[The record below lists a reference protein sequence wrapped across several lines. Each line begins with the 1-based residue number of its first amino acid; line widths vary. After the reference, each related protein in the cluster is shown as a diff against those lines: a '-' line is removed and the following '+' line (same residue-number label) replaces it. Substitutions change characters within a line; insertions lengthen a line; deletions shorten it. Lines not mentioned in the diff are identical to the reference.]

1 MFKVIVW
8 ATDGSSAAA
17 QALPYVKSLAQT
29 DRSRIVVVHV
39 DEFGVGRGGLYS
51 LYVDEAEV
59 QAAIRRQVADLKRE
73 GFDVK
78 LRTARMM
85 GGAAPMI
92 AEIAKDEG
100 AHLIVVGTRGL
111 GSYFRTAAGQR
122 HPSFGSELTLPVA
135 GRPYDTSANLSILLG
150 LACRPRC
157 GSSGYAA
164 WSPSPSYSLMR
175 TDSPSI

>member
-78 LRTARMM
+78 LRTARML

-111 GSYFRTAAGQR
+111 GLISGLLL
-122 HPSFGSELTLPVA
+122 GSVTHRLVQNSPCPLLVVPTTPAQTCRYYWAWPA
-135 GRPYDTSANLSILLG
+135 GRDAEIRVMPLG
-150 LACRPRC
+150 VRP
-157 GSSGYAA
+157 
-164 WSPSPSYSLMR
+164 LH
-175 TDSPSI
+175 IH

>member
-8 ATDGSSAAA
+8 ATDGSSAAE
-17 QALPYVKSLAQT
+17 QALPYVKSFAQT
-29 DRSRIVVVHV
+29 DRSRLVVVHV
-39 DEFGVGRGGLYS
+39 DEFGVGRGGEYS

-78 LRTARMM
+78 LKTARMR

-100 AHLIVVGTRGL
+100 AHLIVVATRGL
-111 GSYFRTAAGQR
+111 GLISG
-122 HPSFGSELTLPVA
+122 L
-135 GRPYDTSANLSILLG
+135 LLG
-150 LACRPRC
+150 SVTHRLVQNSPCPVLVVPTPAQTCRHHRGWPADRDAEWVLPL
-157 GSSGYAA
+157 GVRA
-164 WSPSPSYSLMR
+164 
-175 TDSPSI
+175 IHIH